1 MIISRTSRI
10 MSVILVRAHWMV
22 LAGLLTTGFN
32 IVFQMRRKATLMHT
46 RSEQRLAA
54 RFFIKLYSSVVKIDR
69 PVIPCGINCTY
80 RLLCFAEGKRGE
92 KVCGLRGICAERLF
106 FLISYTSL
114 FFFFFKRLNA
124 ILILCLS
131 IPSFHIFIQFPSSLS
146 RLIFRNQRLRSPF
159 TFFAF
164 SIIRLNLKRFIC
176 GM

>member
-54 RFFIKLYSSVVKIDR
+54 RFLIKLYSSVVKIDR
-69 PVIPCGINCTY
+69 PVIPCRINCTY

-106 FLISYTSL
+106 FLISYTYL
-114 FFFFFKRLNA
+114 FFFCFFFFKRLNA

-131 IPSFHIFIQFPSSLS
+131 IPPSFHIFIQLPSSLS
-146 RLIFRNQRLRSPF
+146 PWYFEIRDYEARSRSSLFR
-159 TFFAF
+159 
-164 SIIRLNLKRFIC
+164 
-176 GM
+176 